1 MLEDLQLVGFTD
13 ECDLDID
20 VLEDSDDFLDGL
32 PSVVTSTDSVGRV
45 SLVSEEV
52 LKLRAQLSQ
61 QQKCEML
68 RVQQYEQ

>member
-1 MLEDLQLVGFTD
+1 MVGFTD

-52 LKLRAQLSQ
+52 LKLRA
-61 QQKCEML
+61 
-68 RVQQYEQ
+68 